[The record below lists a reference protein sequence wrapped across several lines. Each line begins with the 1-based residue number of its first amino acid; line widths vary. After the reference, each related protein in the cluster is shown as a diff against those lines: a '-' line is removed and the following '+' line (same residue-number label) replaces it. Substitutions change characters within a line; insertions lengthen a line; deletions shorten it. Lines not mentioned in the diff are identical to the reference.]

1 MIKSALLIV
10 FAMFVIITT
19 TNSFAE
25 DQKICSLEID
35 HNGDSIPDVF
45 PNDHLD
51 FSFCDLKGVDMSN
64 RNLVGANFENAN
76 LSGAYFLNLI

>member
-1 MIKSALLIV
+1 
-10 FAMFVIITT
+10 MFVIITT

-45 PNDHLD
+45 PNGHLD

-76 LSGAYFLNLI
+76 LSGAYFFESDLKNSNFNEMLY